1 MPTKQ
6 INGLAYHWT
15 IRGAGDPLVLL
26 HGFAGSAQSWENLI
40 PRLATRHQVIAPDL
54 PGHGRTARPAEPAR
68 YAMAAASA
76 DLVALLDSIT
86 PEPVHLL
93 GYSMGGRLALYFAL
107 HHPDRV
113 RSLILESASPGLAAA
128 EERRTR
134 QAADEALAE
143 RIERQGIG
151 WFAGYWAGLPLFAS
165 QARLPEAVRQTL
177 LQQRQDNDPAGLAGS
192 LRGMGTGAQPA
203 LWDQLGG
210 FDRPTLLVVGE
221 LDTKFRAIGRQM
233 AAALPAAQLAVIP
246 ACGHAPHLEDPD
258 AFHAC
263 VANFLAAG
271 DQSRATPG

>member
-1 MPTKQ
+1 VPTQQ

-15 IRGAGDPLVLL
+15 IRGAGNPLVLL
-26 HGFAGSAQSWENLI
+26 HGFAGSAQSWEDLI
-40 PRLATRHQVIAPDL
+40 PRLATHYQVIAPDL
-54 PGHGRTARPAEPAR
+54 PGHGSTARPADPAR
-68 YAMAAASA
+68 YAMAAVGA

-113 RSLILESASPGLAAA
+113 RSLMLESASPGLATA

-143 RIERQGIG
+143 CIERRGIA
-151 WFAGYWAGLPLFAS
+151 WFADYWAGLPLFAS
-165 QARLPEAVRQTL
+165 QARLPEAVRQNL
-177 LQQRQDNDPAGLAGS
+177 LRQRQDNDPAGLTGS
-192 LRGMGTGAQPA
+192 LRGMGTGVQPA
-203 LWDQLGG
+203 LWDQLGR
-210 FDRPTLLVVGE
+210 FDRPTLLVAGE

-233 AAALPAAQLAVIP
+233 AAALPAAQLAVLP
-246 ACGHAPHLEDPD
+246 ACGHTPHLEDPA

-263 VANFLAAG
+263 VADFLAEQ
-271 DQSRATPG
+271 DWSMETPG